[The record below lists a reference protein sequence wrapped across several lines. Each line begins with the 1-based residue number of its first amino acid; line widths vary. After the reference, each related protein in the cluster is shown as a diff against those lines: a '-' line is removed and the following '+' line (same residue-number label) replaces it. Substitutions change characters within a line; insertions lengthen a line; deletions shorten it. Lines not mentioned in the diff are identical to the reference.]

1 MSFAY
6 ALLALNL
13 LATRQ
18 VPPGTQLHVRLTTP
32 VGSYAS
38 RAGDPVSAVLIAP
51 VVSGGETILPAGS
64 QLCGRLKS
72 VQRVGL
78 GFIHELAGFDLEFTG
93 ITPPDGESLPL
104 FARVQEV
111 DNARERLTQ
120 DGSIRGT
127 RPTSSLSYRTGGYIR
142 TALQWEVHATLAV
155 WAIKMLLLQVPEPE
169 LYYPAGV
176 ELTLALTEP
185 MTAFPPTS
193 AAATTRRLT
202 DD

>member
-18 VPPGTQLHVRLTTP
+18 VPPGAQLHIRLTTP

-51 VVSGGETILPAGS
+51 VVSGGEAILPAGS
-64 QLCGRLKS
+64 LLSGKLKS

-78 GFIHELAGFDLEFTG
+78 GFIHEMAALDLEFTG

-104 FARVQEV
+104 SARVQEV
-111 DNARERLTQ
+111 DNGRERVTRE
-120 DGSIRGT
+120 GSIRGMRT
-127 RPTSSLSYRTGGYIR
+127 TSSLSYRAGGYIR
-142 TALQWEVHATLAV
+142 TALQWEV
-155 WAIKMLLLQVPEPE
+155 
-169 LYYPAGV
+169 
-176 ELTLALTEP
+176 
-185 MTAFPPTS
+185 
-193 AAATTRRLT
+193 
-202 DD
+202 